1 MGKARE
7 SQLTIESWDFSRKL
21 RDLLLN
27 NKDIKGNVNNLGVN
41 CGRVNPSSH
50 SLGSVYFLF
59 CSIKHT

>member
-27 NKDIKGNVNNLGVN
+27 NKDIKGNANNLGVN
-41 CGRVNPSSH
+41 CGRVR
-50 SLGSVYFLF
+50 
-59 CSIKHT
+59 